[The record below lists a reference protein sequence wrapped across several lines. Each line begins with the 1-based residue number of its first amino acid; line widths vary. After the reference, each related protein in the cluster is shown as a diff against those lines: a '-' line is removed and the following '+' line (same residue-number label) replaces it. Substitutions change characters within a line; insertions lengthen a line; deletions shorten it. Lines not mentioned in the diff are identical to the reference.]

1 MAQLRQRYLPAQ
13 PVSATPVLTLAHKL
27 AFAIGGLMA
36 ITLAATW
43 WLISASVENLLAD
56 HAFAYG
62 RHLAELS
69 AGSAAEPLLAED
81 KLQLA
86 VLLNAFIDDPYIVN
100 AGVYDRYGRVLASTT
115 PLPALPIAQL
125 ESLTQTHTLPE
136 LASRTIILAEPVT
149 FQEVKAGYLLL
160 TLDRQVLEKPLARSL
175 RKIGITSAL
184 MITLAMIAAYV
195 LGRRLAQPIDRL
207 ALATRALRE
216 GRFDLLTN
224 ERRDDEIGTIVGTL
238 NDLAQDLQ
246 KRMQTEKTLTRFV
259 SSAVANRLLQGDSSG
274 VIAGQHVVATVVF
287 VDMVGFTGLS
297 EKLPAQRVAQL
308 LNYYF
313 GLVNKVAKLYHGN
326 VDKYIGDGA
335 MLVFG
340 APQPD
345 TEHCFH
351 ALCFAELLM
360 QLIERANHRR
370 PSWLPPI
377 GFRLGM
383 HTGDMIAGSMGSE
396 DRMQYTVVGDSVNMS
411 ARLCSVA
418 KGGHIILSEEVL
430 NQPDIRNR
438 VAVEP
443 QGNVQLKGKSLETFC
458 YRLHALHSPFQQLID
473 RQVQHLLEHLPALP
487 E

>member
-1 MAQLRQRYLPAQ
+1 MAQLRQRYLPAN
-13 PVSATPVLTLAHKL
+13 PVSAAPVLTLAHKL

-36 ITLAATW
+36 VMLAATW
-43 WLISASVENLLAD
+43 WLISATVENLLAD

-62 RHLAELS
+62 RHMAELS

-81 KLQLA
+81 RLQLS
-86 VLLNAFIDDPYIVN
+86 VLLDAFKDDPYIVN

-125 ESLTQTHTLPE
+125 ESLTQTHALPKQ
-136 LASRTIILAEPVT
+136 ASRTIILAEPVK
-149 FQEVKAGYLLL
+149 FQEVSAGYLLL
-160 TLDRQVLEKPLARSL
+160 TLDRQILEKPLERSL
-175 RKIGITSAL
+175 RKIGIASAL
-184 MITLAMIAAYV
+184 MITLAMIAAYL
-195 LGRRLAQPIDRL
+195 LGRTLAQPIDRL

-216 GRFDLLTN
+216 GRFELLIN
-224 ERRDDEIGTIVGTL
+224 ERRDDEIGVIIGTL
-238 NDLAQDLQ
+238 NDMAQNLQ

-259 SSAVANRLLQGDSSG
+259 SSAVANRLMQGDGG
-274 VIAGQHVVATVVF
+274 VIEGQHVIATVVF
-287 VDMVGFTGLS
+287 VDMVGFTAMS
-297 EKLPAQRVAQL
+297 ERLPAQRVAQM

-313 GLVNKVAKLYHGN
+313 GVVNRVAKLYHGN

-340 APQPD
+340 APQTD
-345 TEHCFH
+345 SEHCFH
-351 ALCFAELLM
+351 ALCFADLLM
-360 QLIERANHRR
+360 QLIDQLNARR
-370 PSWLPPI
+370 PSWLPPVA
-377 GFRLGM
+377 FRLGM

-396 DRMQYTVVGDSVNMS
+396 DRMQYTVIGDSVNLA

-418 KGGHIILSEEVL
+418 KGGQIILSEEVL
-430 NQPDIRNR
+430 SQPDIRNR
-438 VAVEP
+438 IAVEP

-473 RQVQHLLEHLPALP
+473 RQVQHLLEQQPVLP

>member
-1 MAQLRQRYLPAQ
+1 MPQPRQRYLPAQ
-13 PVSATPVLTLAHKL
+13 AVEPTPVLTLAHKL

-36 ITLAATW
+36 LMLAATW
-43 WLISASVENLLAD
+43 GLISTTVEDLLAD
-56 HAFAYG
+56 HAFSYG

-81 KLQLA
+81 KLQLG
-86 VLLNAFIDDPYIVN
+86 VLLNTFGDDPYIVN
-100 AGVYDRYGRVLASTT
+100 AGIYDRYGRVLASTA
-115 PLPALPIAQL
+115 PLPALPVAQL
-125 ESLTQTHTLPE
+125 ESLTQTDSLPE
-136 LASRTIILAEPVT
+136 RASRTIILAEPVR

-160 TLDRQVLEKPLARSL
+160 TLDRAILEQPLQKSL
-175 RKIGITSAL
+175 RKIGIASAL
-184 MITLAMIAAYV
+184 MITLAMIGAYL
-195 LGRRLAQPIDRL
+195 LGKKLAQPIDRL

-216 GRFDLLTN
+216 GRFDLLIN
-224 ERRDDEIGTIVGTL
+224 ERRDDEIGTIIGTL
-238 NDLAQDLQ
+238 NDMAQNLQ
-246 KRMQTEKTLTRFV
+246 KRLQTEKTLTRFV
-259 SSAVANRLLQGDSSG
+259 SSAVANRLMQTEGG
-274 VIAGQHVVATVVF
+274 VMAGQHVVATVVF
-287 VDMVGFTGLS
+287 VDMVGFTALS

-313 GLVNKVAKLYHGN
+313 TLVNRVAKLYQGN

-340 APQPD
+340 APQTD

-360 QLIERANHRR
+360 QLIERTNQRR

-377 GFRLGM
+377 SFRLGM

-396 DRMQYTVVGDSVNMS
+396 DRMQYTVVGDSVNLA
-411 ARLCSVA
+411 ARLCSVSKA
-418 KGGHIILSEEVL
+418 GQIILSEEVL

-438 VAVEP
+438 IAVEP

-473 RQVQHLLEHLPALP
+473 RQVQHLHEQLPALP